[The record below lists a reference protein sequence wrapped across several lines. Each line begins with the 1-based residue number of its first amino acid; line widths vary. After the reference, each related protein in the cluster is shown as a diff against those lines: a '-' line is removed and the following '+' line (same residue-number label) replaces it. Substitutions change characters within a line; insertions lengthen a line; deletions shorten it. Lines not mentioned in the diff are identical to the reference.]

1 MNIPSPCVITLALC
15 PRQLQSELDKA
26 LDNNKELT
34 ERLQVAHIERREA
47 LDERDS
53 QLSKYHVEWERRK
66 KAEREVSHVV
76 VM

>member
-1 MNIPSPCVITLALC
+1 MES
-15 PRQLQSELDKA
+15 
-26 LDNNKELT
+26 NKELE

-47 LDERDS
+47 LEERDA

-66 KAEREVSHVV
+66 KAEREVRHVV